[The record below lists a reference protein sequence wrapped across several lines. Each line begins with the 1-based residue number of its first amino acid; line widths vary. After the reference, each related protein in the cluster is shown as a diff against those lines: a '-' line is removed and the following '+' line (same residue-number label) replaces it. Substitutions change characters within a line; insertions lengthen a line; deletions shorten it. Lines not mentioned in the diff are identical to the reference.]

1 MKENKMKDRF
11 SFEQEI
17 LDCWKIT
24 DDLKMLLEGILEK
37 DISRDE
43 IANIVLGLEQ
53 LYNLKFQRTFD
64 TFEYLISKEEI

>member
-1 MKENKMKDRF
+1 MSNKVDRF
-11 SFEQEI
+11 TFEQEI
-17 LDCWKIT
+17 FAVWHIT
-24 DDLKMLLEGILEK
+24 DDLKVLLEGILEK